1 MRLGVKI
8 SLSLLTLTFAA
19 GCASTEPR
27 EAIDPSSDP
36 AWQPP
41 GQGDLAV
48 ADPRPEYLP
57 KAKPKPRARTLQQP
71 NHADIAPGALA
82 SRKAATNR

>member
-1 MRLGVKI
+1 MRLGALI
-8 SLSLLTLTFAA
+8 ALSFTALTLAA
-19 GCASTEPR
+19 CAASEPR

-41 GQGDLAV
+41 GQGDLAI
-48 ADPRPEYLP
+48 ADKPEPAP
-57 KAKPKPRARTLQQP
+57 KPVRKPRARSLEQP

-82 SRKAATNR
+82 SRKALTNR